1 MDQTDKK
8 IGYWPVAAIG
18 IGGMVGGGIFAV
30 LGLSVQMTHGAVPLA
45 FLAAGLVALTTAYA
59 YTRLSV
65 TFPGPGGTVVFLDQ
79 AFGPG
84 LFTGT
89 ANVLLWI
96 SYIVM
101 LSLYAYAF
109 GSYAA
114 AMFPEGSR
122 SDLAPRADQR
132 SWYLGSPVSTFSM
145 SKPLAGPKPGSW
157 LPRSA
162 SCSSS
167 SVWEPG
173 PIDTSRIAVSSWPQ
187 ATDILAGAMIIFLA
201 YEGFELIANT
211 AGDVREPDL
220 TLPRAYYS
228 AVGFVILLY
237 VMVAAVTVGNLPVA
251 QIVDAKD
258 YALAEASRPFMGS
271 FGYLL
276 ITVAALLST
285 LSAINATLYG
295 AARLS
300 YTVAKDGE
308 VAGNPGTQ
316 IVEPSGGGPSDY
328 QRRHYAGRQFFR
340 SVEHLDHGQYRISAH
355 FCHRQCRQ
363 RPSGPKTG
371 SRRWISI
378 GRMLLC
384 LGALYSLIRYT
395 WQHAPSHI
403 WVLVAMLL
411 LAFAV
416 EGAYRLL
423 AARQSSSR
431 VLALIGRT
439 SIRHHCHGP
448 RRRRSKACLGT
459 SSTDRSW
466 RHSDSVG

>member
-1 MDQTDKK
+1 MDQAEKK

-30 LGLSVQMTHGAVPLA
+30 LGLSVQMTHGAAPLA
-45 FLAAGLVALTTAYA
+45 FLAAGFVALTTAYA

-65 TFPGPGGTVVFLDQ
+65 TFPGQGGTVVFLDQ

-84 LFTGT
+84 FFTGT

-122 SDLAPRADQR
+122 SVWRHVLTSAVVLGVTGLNFFDVETIGRAET
-132 SWYLGSPVSTFSM
+132 WIVAAKIGILLFFIGVGAWT
-145 SKPLAGPKPGSW
+145 
-157 LPRSA
+157 
-162 SCSSS
+162 
-167 SVWEPG
+167 VN
-173 PIDTSRIAVSSWPQ
+173 TSRIAVSSWPQ
-187 ATDILAGAMIIFLA
+187 ATNVLAGAMIIFLA

-211 AGDVREPDL
+211 AGDVRDPDH
-220 TLPRAYYS
+220 TLPRAYYT

-237 VMVAAVTVGNLPVA
+237 VMVAVVTVGNLPVA

-258 YALAEASRPFMGS
+258 YALAEASRPFLGS

-300 YTVAKDGE
+300 YTIAKDGE
-308 VAGNPGTQ
+308 LPEILERKLWNRPVEGLLITSTATLLVSNFFDLSSISTMGSAGFLLIFA
-316 IVEPSGGGPSDY
+316 IVNAANVRLAS
-328 QRRHYAGRQFFR
+328 
-340 SVEHLDHGQYRISAH
+340 
-355 FCHRQCRQ
+355 
-363 RPSGPKTG
+363 KTG
-371 SRRWISI
+371 SRCWISMVA
-378 GRMLLC
+378 MLLC

-403 WVLVAMLL
+403 WVLVVMLL

-416 EGAYRLL
+416 EGAYRLW
-423 AARQSSSR
+423 
-431 VLALIGRT
+431 
-439 SIRHHCHGP
+439 
-448 RRRRSKACLGT
+448 RRGSLLLEYL
-459 SSTDRSW
+459 
-466 RHSDSVG
+466 H